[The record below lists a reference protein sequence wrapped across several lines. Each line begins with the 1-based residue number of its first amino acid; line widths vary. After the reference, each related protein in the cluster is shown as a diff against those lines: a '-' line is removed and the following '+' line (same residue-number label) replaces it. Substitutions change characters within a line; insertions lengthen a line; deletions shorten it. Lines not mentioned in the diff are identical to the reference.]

1 MSSERERFSDTF
13 SEQEEENPIVVNG
26 EKDTTD
32 TKKSAQVR
40 FVIPQNV
47 KYLIQQTALK
57 EERTVAVVI
66 KRALKMFLSTETC
79 EDRPYIPEVDTK
91 GSKITFTADCDL
103 IEKLTARAKNEG
115 RTVSM
120 LIVKAVFKYLSEVDR
135 DE

>member
-13 SEQEEENPIVVNG
+13 SEQEEENPIVVSE
-26 EKDTTD
+26 EKDTTNVK
-32 TKKSAQVR
+32 TSGQVH

-57 EERTVAVVI
+57 EERTITVVI
-66 KRALKMFLSTETC
+66 NRALKMFLATDTC
-79 EDRPYIPEVDTK
+79 EDRPYIPDVDTK
-91 GSKITFTADCDL
+91 GCKTSFTVDYDL
-103 IEKLTARAKNEG
+103 IEKLKARAKNEG

-120 LIVKAVFKYLSEVDR
+120 LIVKAVFKYLTEADR